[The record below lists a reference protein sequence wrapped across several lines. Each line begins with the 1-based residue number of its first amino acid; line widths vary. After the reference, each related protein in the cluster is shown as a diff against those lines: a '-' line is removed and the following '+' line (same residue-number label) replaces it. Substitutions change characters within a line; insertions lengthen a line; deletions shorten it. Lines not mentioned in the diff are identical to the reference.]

1 MCSDKFFD
9 KVTPFRGYFST
20 IFAPSGMARLI
31 IAGTFV
37 LSLAAS
43 QATAGD
49 SGVEIGNKLADMLR
63 AGRSAVSANQPLINN
78 PDIADKGFTG
88 DKLMQEAEEIYAKR
102 VGSALL
108 TDSLSPRD
116 KRLIEAQ
123 MMSMRKIVDEHQA
136 DINRKGTGF
145 KGFIPAVFARLVN
158 EEFAATAGTE
168 ARVRVTAPPDLVRNR
183 KARPDRWERAIIE
196 TKLLTPAWPKGKA
209 YTENVEF
216 EGRPAFRM
224 LLPEYYSAS
233 CLSCHGSP
241 KEETDITG
249 YPKEGGKEGDL
260 GGVISIVIF
269 E

>member
-1 MCSDKFFD
+1 MSLGKLFNNATLFRGSIS
-9 KVTPFRGYFST
+9 TNPRPFR
-20 IFAPSGMARLI
+20 P
-31 IAGTFV
+31 AGLSIVAAFV
-37 LSLAAS
+37 VGLATS
-43 QATAGD
+43 QAAAD
-49 SGVEIGNKLADMLR
+49 STGLEIGNKLADILR

-88 DKLMQEAEEIYAKR
+88 EKLIQEAEAIYAKR
-102 VGSALL
+102 VGSPLL
-108 TDSLSPRD
+108 GDDLSPRD

-123 MMSMRKIVDEHQA
+123 MKAMRKIVDEHQS
-136 DINRKGTGF
+136 DINRQGTGF

-158 EEFAATAGTE
+158 EEFAASAGTE

-196 TKLLTPAWPKGKA
+196 SKLLTPDWPKGKA
-209 YTENVEF
+209 YTEQVEY

>member
-1 MCSDKFFD
+1 MCPNIIFD
-9 KVTPFRGYFST
+9 YATSVRGASST
-20 IFAPSGMARLI
+20 ILAPFGLGRLI
-31 IAGTFV
+31 IASAFV
-37 LSLAAS
+37 LSLTTS
-43 QATAGD
+43 QAAAGA
-49 SGVEIGNKLADMLR
+49 SGLEIGNKLADILR

-88 DKLMQEAEEIYAKR
+88 EKLIEETEAIYAER
-102 VGSALL
+102 IGSPLL
-108 TDSLSPRD
+108 GDDLSPRD
-116 KRLIEAQ
+116 QRLIEAQ
-123 MMSMRKIVDEHQA
+123 INSMRKIVDDHQS
-136 DINRKGTGF
+136 DINRQGTGF

-158 EEFAATAGTE
+158 EEFAASAGTE

-183 KARPDRWERAIIE
+183 KARPDRWERTIIE
-196 TKLLTPAWPKGKA
+196 TKLLTPDWPKGKA
-209 YTENVEF
+209 YTEQVEY

>member
-1 MCSDKFFD
+1 MCPGKIFD
-9 KVTPFRGYFST
+9 DIISFRGSAPT
-20 IFAPSGMARLI
+20 IPAASGMMRWI
-31 IAGTFV
+31 IAGAFV
-37 LSLAAS
+37 FNLAIG
-43 QATAGD
+43 QAAADDAGLK
-49 SGVEIGNKLADMLR
+49 IGNKLADMLR
-63 AGRSAVSANQPLINN
+63 AGRGAVSANQPLINN

-88 DKLMQEAEEIYAKR
+88 EKLVQEAEAIYTKR
-102 VGSALL
+102 IGAPLL
-108 TDSLSPRD
+108 GDDLSPRD

-123 MMSMRKIVDEHQA
+123 MTAMRKIVDEHQA
-136 DINRKGTGF
+136 DINRQGTGF

-158 EEFAATAGTE
+158 EAFAATAGTE

-196 TKLLTPAWPKGKA
+196 SKLLTPAWPKGKA
-209 YTENVEF
+209 YTEQVEY
-216 EGRPAFRM
+216 EGRSAFRM